1 MNKSAQFYFAN
12 LGADVVRCVV
22 AAEAEDEGR
31 YESSLERARR
41 TLAHLH
47 DTRRLE
53 AYEEGVRMIQALE
66 YARSCGDLH
75 KFKQEVSSVV
85 APFVMLIATS

>member
-1 MNKSAQFYFAN
+1 MKKSAQFYFAN

-22 AAEAEDEGR
+22 AAEAGDEGR

-66 YARSCGDLH
+66 YARAVEEAILRMEMKVNKIGVCHLC
-75 KFKQEVSSVV
+75 QQ
-85 APFVMLIATS
+85 L